1 MTIPKRQAFTL
12 VELLVVIAIIGI
24 LVGLLL
30 PAVQAAREA
39 ARRMQ
44 CQNNVKQMGLALH
57 NYAST
62 YKTFPARKGGTGT
75 PGPQRNMGNG
85 NRLTA
90 WIGLL
95 PYCEQTNMYNQIQ
108 AGDPNANPAVAPG
121 GPAAWI
127 NWIGWRASPQYMRCP
142 SDPGPRPGQ
151 REVSYGLSVGDS
163 IHRARDDRDQIR
175 GLFATRAYRSF
186 GNIADGTSN
195 TIAIGEILNS
205 RPYGFNGRNGATTG
219 PGQVRYNQAYVKNI
233 SGLRASP
240 AVCLQQ
246 VDGQY
251 FKAGLT
257 FYGRRGGAWTDGQ
270 PSYSAIS
277 TVIAPNGPGCAEG
290 GNFGDQQHIM
300 VPPASNHTGGVNV
313 VMADGS
319 VHFLSNNIDTGDLT
333 VGVSGR
339 LQGPSP
345 YGVFGALGTIAS
357 GEVAQL
363 PN

>member
-1 MTIPKRQAFTL
+1 MTIRKTQAFTL

-44 CQNNVKQMGLALH
+44 CQNNLKQMGLALH
-57 NYAST
+57 NYASA
-62 YKTFPARKGGTGT
+62 YKRFPARKGGTGN
-75 PGPQRNMGNG
+75 PGPGRNEGNG

-90 WIGLL
+90 FIGLL
-95 PYCEQTNMYNQIQ
+95 PYAEQTNMYNQIQ
-108 AGDPNANPAVAPG
+108 AGDPTANPPIAAG

-127 NWIGWRASPQYMRCP
+127 NWIVWRRPPQYMRCP
-142 SDPGPRPGQ
+142 SDPGPRPDN
-151 REVSYGLSVGDS
+151 REISYGLSVGDS
-163 IHRARDDRDQIR
+163 IHRARDDGDQIR
-175 GLFATRAYRSF
+175 GLFGARVYRSF
-186 GNIADGTSN
+186 GAISDGTSN

-205 RPYGFNGRNGATTG
+205 RPFGFNGRNGATTG
-219 PGQVRYNQAYVKNI
+219 PRQVPYNQAYVKDI
-233 SGLRASP
+233 AGLRASP
-240 AVCLQQ
+240 AICLQQ
-246 VDGQY
+246 TDGRY

-257 FYGRRGGAWTDGQ
+257 YYGRRGGAWTDGQ
-270 PSYSAIS
+270 PSYTAIS
-277 TVIAPNGPGCAEG
+277 TVVGPNGPACAEG

-313 VMADGS
+313 VLADGS
-319 VHFLSNNIDTGDLT
+319 VHFLSDGIDTGDLT
-333 VGVSGR
+333 VGVNGR

-345 YGVFGALGTIAS
+345 YGVFGALGTISS
-357 GEVAQL
+357 GEVAQI

>member
-1 MTIPKRQAFTL
+1 MKNRERQAFTL

-44 CQNNVKQMGLALH
+44 CQNNMKQMGLALH
-57 NYAST
+57 NYASA
-62 YKTFPARKGGTGT
+62 YKKFPARKGGTGT
-75 PGPQRNMGNG
+75 PGANRRMGNG

-90 WIGLL
+90 YIGLL
-95 PYCEQTNMYNQIQ
+95 PYAEQTNMYNLIQ
-108 AGDPNANPAVAPG
+108 AGDPTSNPAIAPG

-127 NWIGWRASPQYMRCP
+127 NWIGWRAAPAYMRCP
-142 SDPGPRPGQ
+142 SDPGPRPNN
-151 REVSYGLSVGDS
+151 REMSYGLSVGDS

-175 GLFATRAYRSF
+175 GLFGSRVYRSF
-186 GNIADGTSN
+186 GAISDGTSN
-195 TIAIGEILNS
+195 TIAIGEILCS
-205 RPYGFNGRNGATTG
+205 RPYGFNGRNGRTTG
-219 PGQVRYNQAYVKNI
+219 PGQVQYNKAYVKNI
-233 SGLRASP
+233 SGLRVSP

-246 VDGQY
+246 IDGQF

-257 FYGRRGGAWTDGQ
+257 WYGRRGGSWHDGQ

-277 TVIAPNGPGCAEG
+277 TVIAPNGPACAEG
-290 GNFGDQQHIM
+290 GNFGDQQHIV

-313 VMADGS
+313 VLCDGS
-319 VHFLSNNIDTGDLT
+319 VHFLSSAIDTGDLT
-333 VGVSGR
+333 VGVAGR
-339 LQGPSP
+339 MQGPSP

-363 PN
+363 P

>member
-1 MTIPKRQAFTL
+1 MAKFKRQGFTL

-44 CQNNVKQMGLALH
+44 CQNNMKQMGLALH
-57 NYAST
+57 NYASA
-62 YKTFPARKGGTGT
+62 YKKFPARKGGTGN
-75 PGPQRNMGNG
+75 PGPARNEGNG

-95 PYCEQTNMYNQIQ
+95 PFCEQTNMYNVIQ
-108 AGDPNANPAVAPG
+108 AGDASASPPVAPG

-127 NWIGWRASPQYMRCP
+127 NWIGWRAAPSYMRCP

-151 REVSYGLSVGDS
+151 REISYGLSIGDS
-163 IHRARDDRDQIR
+163 IHRARDDGDQIR
-175 GLFATRAYRSF
+175 GLFGSRVYRSF
-186 GNIADGTSN
+186 GSISDGTSN
-195 TIAIGEILNS
+195 TIAFGELLNS
-205 RPYGFNGRNGATTG
+205 NPIGFNGRNGATTG
-219 PGQVRYNQAYVKNI
+219 PQQVRYNQAYVKDI
-233 SGLRASP
+233 AGLRASP
-240 AVCLQQ
+240 AICLQQ
-246 VDGQY
+246 IDGQY

-257 FYGRRGGAWTDGQ
+257 YYGRRGGAWTDGQ

-277 TVIAPNGPGCAEG
+277 TVIAPNGPACAEG
-290 GNFGDQQHIM
+290 GNFGDQQHIV

-313 VMADGS
+313 ALADGS
-319 VHFLSNNIDTGDLT
+319 VQFLSNSIDTGDLT
-333 VGVSGR
+333 VGRNGV
-339 LQGPSP
+339 LTGPSP

-357 GEVAQL
+357 GEVAQF
-363 PN
+363 PQ